1 MKTELLRRV
10 ALACFFLLTAPLS
23 SSAQSDNNTIATE
36 SRNAATLDSSN
47 VAARSLQRALA
58 EATTALAWPSP
69 FTPGNELKDE
79 AYSPAQSQGNTQDQK
94 KAPTANPQ
102 APSLPDLFP
111 PSQTQGSAREQ
122 ALLDKRSHMLKI
134 HQRLGLITIA
144 PLLATVISSGGAASK
159 HSGTADLNWHAALGG
174 VTAGMYFSTAY
185 FAIFAPKIPGTTTR
199 GPIRL
204 HRDLAWVHGPGMI
217 LTAVL
222 GGLAYEQKSRGEK
235 VHGIASAHGPVGWVT
250 VGAFAAAVLSV
261 SIKL

>member
-1 MKTELLRRV
+1 MKTESLRSV
-10 ALACFFLLTAPLS
+10 ATACFCLLAAPLS
-23 SSAQSDNNTIATE
+23 SFAQSDSNTIATE
-36 SRNAATLDSSN
+36 SRNPATVDSSN
-47 VAARSLQRALA
+47 ASAPSLQRALA
-58 EATTALAWPSP
+58 QATTALAWPSL
-69 FTPGNELKDE
+69 TPANELNDG
-79 AYSPAQSQGNTQDQK
+79 ASSQVQAQGNTQDQK
-94 KAPTANPQ
+94 KPSTANPQ

-111 PSQTQGSAREQ
+111 PSQTQGNAQQQ

-159 HSGTADLNWHAALGG
+159 HSGTADLNLHAALGG

-185 FAIFAPKIPGTTTR
+185 FAIFAPMIPGTITR

-235 VHGIASAHGPVGWVT
+235 LHGIASAHGPVGWVT
-250 VGAFAAAVLSV
+250 AGAFAAAVLSV